1 MSSAHSHPPLPIKTA
16 ASALKFPLSSNRL
29 PIGVVSP
36 RRWPHSSG
44 IFNIANFSGTSKRA
58 LAFPTSARYI
68 IARAGGYEPARAAV
82 SGRVSGSD
90 AHPFDVVIVGAG
102 IIGLTIARQF
112 LLGSNLS
119 VAIVD
124 AAVPCA
130 GATGAGQGYIWRVHK
145 VPGAEKWELAIRSHN
160 LWEALSESVQN
171 QGMDPLETLGW
182 KKTGSMLVGRTA
194 EDCSVLRAKVEKLVE
209 AGLGAQFLS
218 RDELRVEEPALELGE
233 EGGAA
238 FMPDD
243 CQLDARRAVTF
254 LEKTNR
260 SFAAEGRYAEFY
272 HEPVTSFIRSE
283 STGGI
288 EAVQTSKRTLSVK
301 KAVVIAAGCWSGSVV
316 DNLISDA
323 GIKIDVPVK
332 PRKGHLLI
340 LENFKPFNLN
350 HGLMEAAYVSH
361 ESAKLSSTS
370 TDSKTGFD
378 ATIASVSMTA
388 TTDLSGKLVFGSSRE
403 IVGFDTRIDE
413 SILERIWTR
422 ASEFFPVLKKSS
434 LRDLTDRREVR
445 VGLRPYM
452 PGGKP
457 LIAPVPGLSKAFLA
471 AGHEGEGLSLA
482 MGTAEMIYDMV
493 LENPPKVNPAPYA
506 V

>member
-1 MSSAHSHPPLPIKTA
+1 MTGRSTA
-16 ASALKFPLSSNRL
+16 TADLSTTVACLS
-29 PIGVVSP
+29 
-36 RRWPHSSG
+36 
-44 IFNIANFSGTSKRA
+44 
-58 LAFPTSARYI
+58 
-68 IARAGGYEPARAAV
+68 
-82 SGRVSGSD
+82 
-90 AHPFDVVIVGAG
+90 
-102 IIGLTIARQF
+102 TIA
-112 LLGSNLS
+112 
-119 VAIVD
+119 A
-124 AAVPCA
+124 
-130 GATGAGQGYIWRVHK
+130 
-145 VPGAEKWELAIRSHN
+145 
-160 LWEALSESVQN
+160 
-171 QGMDPLETLGW
+171 
-182 KKTGSMLVGRTA
+182 GSMLVGRTA

-288 EAVQTSKRTLSVK
+288 EAVQTSNRTLSVK

-316 DNLISDA
+316 DNLIRDA

-378 ATIASVSMTA
+378 ATIASISMTA

-403 IVGFDTRIDE
+403 IVGFDTKIDE
-413 SILERIWTR
+413 SIVERIWTR

-434 LRDLTDRREVR
+434 LRDMTDRREVR

-457 LIAPVPGLSKAFLA
+457 LIAPRRGARTEIVRTTTMVRDRTRVNTGPWYNDATRTRTNGERRVYAEQQREDLRVGLATSKLR
-471 AGHEGEGLSLA
+471 
-482 MGTAEMIYDMV
+482 
-493 LENPPKVNPAPYA
+493 
-506 V
+506 